1 MRTKTLLLT
10 AALAAAGA
18 ASSMAQVY
26 SVNAVGYVN
35 LSIPVGFSI
44 IANPL
49 KAADNSVAALIAS
62 PPDNTVLYIY
72 TNGKYKIDSFTG
84 GSWDDGTEQLL
95 PGQGAFIRNESTA
108 AFTLTFVG
116 EVMQG
121 SLSTP
126 IPAGFS
132 MIASQVPQAGIVD
145 TDLGLTPGENDVVYQ
160 FNGATQKYAV
170 DSFSSGSWD
179 TPTGPTIG
187 VGEGFFYKNNNAAT
201 TWNRTFSVN
210 Q

>member
-18 ASSMAQVY
+18 VSSMAQVY

-35 LSIPVGFSI
+35 VTVPVGFSM

-49 KAADNSVAALIAS
+49 KAADNSVAALLAA
-62 PPDNTVLYIY
+62 PPENTTVYLFA
-72 TNGKYKIDSFTG
+72 NGKYSVDSFSL

-95 PGQGAFIRNESTA
+95 PGGGAFIKNASSA
-108 AFTLTFVG
+108 AFTVTFVG

-121 SLSTP
+121 NLSNP

-132 MIASQVPQAGIVD
+132 IISSQVPQTGAVD
-145 TDLGLTPGENDVVYQ
+145 TVLGLPVGEGDTVYQ
-160 FNGATQKYAV
+160 FDNAHNRYAV
-170 DSFSSGSWD
+170 DSYSLGSWD
-179 TPTGPTIG
+179 TDTGPAPA
-187 VGEGFFYKNNNAAT
+187 VGEAFFYKNAGAAKNWT
-201 TWNRTFSVN
+201 RTFSVN

>member
-18 ASSMAQVY
+18 VTSMAQVY

-35 LSIPVGFSI
+35 LTIPAGFSI
-44 IANPL
+44 IQNPL
-49 KAADNSVAALIAS
+49 KAADNSVAAVIAA
-62 PPDNTVLYIY
+62 PPDNTVLYIFSG
-72 TNGKYKIDSFTG
+72 GKYKVDSFSG
-84 GSWDDGTEQLL
+84 GSWDDGTEAIL
-95 PGQGAFIRNESTA
+95 PGQGFFIKNQSGA

-121 SLSTP
+121 NLSTP
-126 IPAGFS
+126 LAAGFNLVG
-132 MIASQVPQAGIVD
+132 SQVPQAGIVD

-160 FNGATQKYAV
+160 FLPATQKYAV
-170 DSFSSGSWD
+170 DSFSGGSWD
-179 TPTGPTIG
+179 TATGPSVG
-187 VGEGFFYKNNNAAT
+187 VGEAFFYKNSNAAT
-201 TWNRTFSVN
+201 SWNRTFSVN